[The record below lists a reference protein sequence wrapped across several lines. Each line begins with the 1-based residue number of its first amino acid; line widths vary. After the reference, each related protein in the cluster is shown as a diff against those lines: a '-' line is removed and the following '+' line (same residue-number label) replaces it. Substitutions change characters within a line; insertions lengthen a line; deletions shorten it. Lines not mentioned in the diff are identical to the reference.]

1 MTREEIFENRREV
14 GKKICEQIRQNDGQ
28 MINAKNFSERPYYDG
43 EKKYKFSTANYL
55 RLMSAENIYP
65 DPRWYKISDVE
76 KNNWNLK
83 SDAKFELLEEWQKN
97 LRNFSRRFFYL
108 QNEKTSV

>member
-1 MTREEIFENRREV
+1 MTRAEIFENRRDV

-55 RLMSAENIYP
+55 RLMSAENIYD
-65 DPRWYKISDVE
+65 DPPLV
-76 KNNWNLK
+76 
-83 SDAKFELLEEWQKN
+83 Q
-97 LRNFSRRFFYL
+97 NFRC
-108 QNEKTSV
+108 